1 MTPLCAHRC
10 IFFWTI
16 LFACF
21 ATGWSQEQTT
31 QQPASTQG
39 QTSPQQPAT
48 AKADQK
54 QTQSAPAKGDD
65 QDELN
70 VNWLYG
76 AYVPKG
82 VPLKPLTGNERWK
95 LYVRESFTTP
105 GIYVKIVLFTASD
118 QIFNNP
124 KEWGRNWGGFGK
136 RLASREGQFVI
147 QNSFSSLGD
156 ALLQYEP
163 RYDRCNCSGFWPRT
177 KHAVVRNFVTY
188 NKTEQALRPQYA
200 SYGAALGAGM
210 MTSLWKPGES
220 AWTEGYHGVI
230 TQVWAGV
237 AGNWIGEFAPEI
249 SRVLHRGKKPKT
261 SK

>member
-1 MTPLCAHRC
+1 MTHSCARRC
-10 IFFWTI
+10 IFYWAI

-21 ATGWSQEQTT
+21 ATSWSQEQTAQPAPTQEQAT
-31 QQPASTQG
+31 QQPALTE
-39 QTSPQQPAT
+39 
-48 AKADQK
+48 ADQK
-54 QTQSAPAKGDD
+54 QKQTKPTPSKTD
-65 QDELN
+65 QKELN

-82 VPLKPLTGNERWK
+82 VPLKPLTGNQRWK
-95 LYVRESFTTP
+95 LYLSESFTTP
-105 GIYVKIVLFTASD
+105 GIYVKTVLFTVSD

-124 KEWGRNWGGFGK
+124 REWGRNWGGFGK

-147 QNSFSSLGD
+147 QNSFSSMGD

-177 KHAVVRNFVTY
+177 KHAVIRNFVTY
-188 NKTEQALRPQYA
+188 NKTEQALRPQFA

-220 AWTEGYHGVI
+220 AWEQGYHGVI

-237 AGNWIGEFAPEI
+237 GGNWIGEFAPEI
-249 SRVLHRGKKPKT
+249 NRVLRRGKKPKAA
-261 SK
+261 K

>member
-1 MTPLCAHRC
+1 MTPLCARRC
-10 IFFWTI
+10 IFCWAI
-16 LFACF
+16 LFACG
-21 ATGWSQEQTT
+21 AAGWSQEQTA
-31 QQPASTQG
+31 QQPTTTQE
-39 QTSPQQPAT
+39 QTTQQPAT
-48 AKADQK
+48 AKADQNQK
-54 QTQSAPAKGDD
+54 QTKPAPAKTD
-65 QDELN
+65 QKELN
-70 VNWLYG
+70 VSWLYG

-82 VPLKPLTGNERWK
+82 VPLTPLTGKQRWT

-105 GIYVKIVLFTASD
+105 GIYVKIVLFTVSD

-124 KEWGRNWGGFGK
+124 REWGRNWGGFGK
-136 RLASREGQFVI
+136 RVASREGQFVI
-147 QNSFSSLGD
+147 QNSFSSAGD

-177 KHAVVRNFVTY
+177 KHAVIRNFVTY
-188 NKTEQALRPQYA
+188 NKTEQALRPQFA

-220 AWTEGYHGVI
+220 AWVEGYHGVI
-230 TQVWAGV
+230 TQVWTGV

-249 SRVLHRGKKPKT
+249 KRVLRREKKSKT